1 MDEKGTTIT
10 GFAEL
15 TRLCT
20 TLMVKIALG
29 STLKSI
35 SIKSSGIDEKG
46 NFDIGI
52 DADCNSYFAAFAAG
66 EIIGQVSKDD
76 HEALSEEKLMGMRL
90 LMAAGAAVA
99 HADGDPDVGRYILAG
114 IDDIERLTR
123 GHLADDG
130 YMMEFIRR
138 LTQKEGEDDH
148 EEGKA

>member
-1 MDEKGTTIT
+1 MDEKGTAIT

-29 STLKSI
+29 STPKSI
-35 SIKSSGIDEKG
+35 SIESSGIAENG
-46 NFDIGI
+46 SFELNLRS
-52 DADCNSYFAAFAAG
+52 DCNSYFAAFAAG
-66 EIIGQVSKDD
+66 EIIGQVSKEDY
-76 HEALSEEKLMGMRL
+76 EALSEEKLMGMRL

-99 HADGDPDVGRYILAG
+99 HADGDPAVEKYILAG

-130 YMMEFIRR
+130 YMMAFIRR
-138 LTQKEGEDDH
+138 LTGKGEDDH